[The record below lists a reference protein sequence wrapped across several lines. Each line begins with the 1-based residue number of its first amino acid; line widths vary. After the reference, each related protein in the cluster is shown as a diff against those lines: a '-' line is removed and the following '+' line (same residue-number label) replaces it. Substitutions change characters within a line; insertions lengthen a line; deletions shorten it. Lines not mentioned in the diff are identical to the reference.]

1 MRRTGKAQIGSGA
14 NFKGVRRPVRG
25 FDNPTSE
32 STDNKTVAIVDAQ
45 GDVVLGNGET
55 KEELVIPVKRNA
67 DWMKKPET
75 VSEKFGLQVMAPT
88 SKARDKQG
96 SRIGQAPPA
105 EDDDDD
111 SDVDEET
118 YERVPIESFGAAMLR
133 GMGWK
138 EDTDNSTVITN
149 SARPSLLGLGAK
161 PRPEDT
167 LRPKKSK

>member
-14 NFKGVRRPVRG
+14 NFKGVKKPVRG
-25 FDNPTSE
+25 FDDPTSE
-32 STDNKTVAIVDAQ
+32 STSNKTVAIVDAQ

-67 DWMKKPET
+67 DWMKKPSPVAT
-75 VSEKFGLQVMAPT
+75 VNEKFGLQIMAST
-88 SKARDKQG
+88 SKARDKQD
-96 SRIGQAPPA
+96 SRIGPAPPA
-105 EDDDDD
+105 PVEEDD

-138 EDTDNSTVITN
+138 EDTDNSTDWELN
-149 SARPSLLGLGAK
+149 H
-161 PRPEDT
+161 D
-167 LRPKKSK
+167 PKTQ